1 MNKLDMDIKPATP
14 KTILIVDDSASL
26 RAVVSTTLI
35 EAGYQ
40 VIQADDGM
48 SALPLLDG
56 RKIHLIISDIYMPQM
71 DGLSFVAAARQLPA
85 YKFVPMMMLT
95 KEAADDKMLVAQ
107 QLGAKAWLVKPFIA
121 AQLLKAVAKLLH

>member
-1 MNKLDMDIKPATP
+1 MNKLDMDTKPSPP
-14 KTILIVDDSASL
+14 KTILIVDDSAPL
-26 RAVVSTTLI
+26 RAVVCTTLT

-40 VIQADDGM
+40 VIQADDGI

-107 QLGAKAWLVKPFIA
+107 QLGAKAWLVKPFVA

>member
-1 MNKLDMDIKPATP
+1 MNKPNMDLSTSKS
-14 KTILIVDDSASL
+14 KTILIVDDSAPL
-26 RAVVSTTLI
+26 RAVVSTTLTA
-35 EAGYQ
+35 AGYQ
-40 VIQADDGM
+40 VIEADDGT

-95 KEAADDKMLVAQ
+95 KEATDEKMLVAQ
-107 QLGAKAWLVKPFIA
+107 QLGAKAWLVKPFVA
-121 AQLLKAVAKLLH
+121 AQLLKAVARLLH